1 MAGEN
6 ASDWTKLYVT
16 SGVADL
22 GNISFEIK
30 GVREKRMTNFIP
42 KQIIQREDSKTT
54 ILIWEDNSKTIVQCS
69 PDEEFVPEFGVAMA
83 TMNKIYG
90 NRTQFKKHLDKN
102 TFWQDRQ
109 KKREEVSP
117 FFPMDVS
124 KFNDKP
130 TTEHVAAMIRK
141 IGSL

>member
-1 MAGEN
+1 
-6 ASDWTKLYVT
+6 
-16 SGVADL
+16 
-22 GNISFEIK
+22 
-30 GVREKRMTNFIP
+30 MTNFIP

-102 TFWQDRQ
+102 TFWQDKQ
-109 KKREEVSP
+109 KKKEEVAP
-117 FFPMDVS
+117 FTCDVS

-130 TTEHVAAMIRK
+130 TTEQVFAMIRK
-141 IGSL
+141 VGGI